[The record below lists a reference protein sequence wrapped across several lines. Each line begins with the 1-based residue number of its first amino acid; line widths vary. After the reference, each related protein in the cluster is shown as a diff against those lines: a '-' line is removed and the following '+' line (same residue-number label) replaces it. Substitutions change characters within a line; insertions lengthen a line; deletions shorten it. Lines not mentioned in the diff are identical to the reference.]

1 VFGYIGR
8 KIIIYNPRSSEQR
21 RLMETGVLSRTL
33 IVIYENNN
41 QVTGCDRILFPLTSD
56 FHTSFSRF
64 ELIDTWENANE
75 LGFVPDLRTESKG
88 ESIVTQ

>member
-56 FHTSFSRF
+56 FHTSLSRF